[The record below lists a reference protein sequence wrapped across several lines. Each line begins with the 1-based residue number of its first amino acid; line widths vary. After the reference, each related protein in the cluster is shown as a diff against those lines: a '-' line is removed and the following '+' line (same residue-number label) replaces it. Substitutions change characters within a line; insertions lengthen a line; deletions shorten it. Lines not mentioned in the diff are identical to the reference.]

1 MIITAI
7 SKQKLVCFVLGFQIL
22 CFAVL
27 SVVSLVT
34 AVVSIQLLRLGLFHK
49 TVDGQ
54 TFQKGPS
61 DAVIHVA
68 LVTTSCECA
77 LCIVSSVISCR
88 LAKAAKDELQ
98 RKREGT
104 YHADEDEKDAAHHHN
119 NGEKFFAR
127 CLTRI

>member
-1 MIITAI
+1 M
-7 SKQKLVCFVLGFQIL
+7 
-22 CFAVL
+22 
-27 SVVSLVT
+27 SLVT

-49 TVDGQ
+49 TIDGQ
-54 TFQKGPS
+54 PVQKSRS
-61 DAVIHVA
+61 DTVLLVA
-68 LVTTSCECA
+68 LVTTACECV

-104 YHADEDEKDAAHHHN
+104 YQVDEDDDANVVNRAHHQN

-127 CLTRI
+127 SLTRI

>member
-1 MIITAI
+1 
-7 SKQKLVCFVLGFQIL
+7 VQIL
-22 CFAVL
+22 CLAAL

-34 AVVSIQLLRLGLFHK
+34 AVVSIQLLRLGLLDK

-54 TFQKGPS
+54 TFQKGTS
-61 DAVIHVA
+61 DAVILVA
-68 LVTTSCECA
+68 LVTSACECV

-104 YHADEDEKDAAHHHN
+104 YQVDDDDKDVMVVNAASYQN
-119 NGEKFFAR
+119 NR
-127 CLTRI
+127 